1 MPSASRA
8 LELTRT
14 SPDTDTYKYRQLIK
28 TELDVVVNAL
38 NHRSRDAEAGR
49 SLGVR
54 DQPSLHTEFQDRQGY
69 IERHYLKKKKKKD
82 AGI

>member
-1 MPSASRA
+1 M
-8 LELTRT
+8 
-14 SPDTDTYKYRQLIK
+14 
-28 TELDVVVNAL
+28 VVNAL

-69 IERHYLKKKKKKD
+69 IERHYLKKKKVIKTNLFKGTKNNIRD
-82 AGI
+82 WQFLFFLFIYFTFLR